1 MKKEELDRTDKSKAV
16 QDNSSFFI
24 IIAFIILSSSLN
36 RHNFFI
42 FLCQKFF
49 QSSRYI
55 YRVLSEVWLPHSFAR
70 LRAYL
75 L

>member
-24 IIAFIILSSSLN
+24 IIASLLSSSLN

-42 FLCQKFF
+42 FLC
-49 QSSRYI
+49 
-55 YRVLSEVWLPHSFAR
+55 
-70 LRAYL
+70 
-75 L
+75 

>member
-24 IIAFIILSSSLN
+24 IIFIILSSSLN

-42 FLCQKFF
+42 FLC
-49 QSSRYI
+49 
-55 YRVLSEVWLPHSFAR
+55 
-70 LRAYL
+70 
-75 L
+75 